1 MAINLPG
8 TGLNLGQAIQR
19 VQTTGVAQFDP
30 LAQATDFTAPALL
43 RQAAAPAQQVL
54 IDLSPQPAQARVVR
68 EGFAVPAV
76 ALDTNRANFFIDN
89 LRPIDVRQ
97 EPRVVSQSVPAGT
110 KVLPGTAIDLVLART
125 FDIPISIFKDP
136 HRDLKTLNLNALT
149 EGLLQDNVSRQT
161 LLTHAVAADVPA
173 ADRARLVTQFQA
185 QGVTID
191 EANTDTGF
199 AAAFNT
205 ARSALAFR

>member
-1 MAINLPG
+1 MATKLFGAGP
-8 TGLNLGQAIQR
+8 NLGQTIQR
-19 VQTTGVAQFDP
+19 AQATGIAQLNE

-125 FDIPISIFKDP
+125 FEI
-136 HRDLKTLNLNALT
+136 
-149 EGLLQDNVSRQT
+149 G
-161 LLTHAVAADVPA
+161 
-173 ADRARLVTQFQA
+173 RAHV
-185 QGVTID
+185 
-191 EANTDTGF
+191 
-199 AAAFNT
+199 
-205 ARSALAFR
+205 